1 MTPNTRPW
9 SNGNAR
15 PDGRGAVDSRTP
27 VSLRSATPRLRDP
40 QVGYARRV
48 RGANHQRPRSLAAI
62 TSFGPCVAR
71 PDPVWSAVI
80 GARVAR
86 IWHARVACYR
96 WPMAGARVLRWNG
109 QDLPDE
115 LRELPAGTYVVEA
128 VDAPLLTPEEDEGL
142 ERALASL
149 RAGKGRSL
157 DQVRQS
163 IASVLDR

>member
-1 MTPNTRPW
+1 
-9 SNGNAR
+9 
-15 PDGRGAVDSRTP
+15 
-27 VSLRSATPRLRDP
+27 
-40 QVGYARRV
+40 
-48 RGANHQRPRSLAAI
+48 
-62 TSFGPCVAR
+62 
-71 PDPVWSAVI
+71 
-80 GARVAR
+80 
-86 IWHARVACYR
+86 
-96 WPMAGARVLRWNG
+96 MAGARVLRWNG

-115 LRELPAGTYVVEA
+115 LRELPAGTDVVEA